1 MHVLSLGT
9 WIIHISSVIEWVF
22 AIFVIQKIS
31 NFKEY
36 SSLYWLSLAMV
47 PNLISAM
54 CAITWHIY
62 DNQTELYGL
71 VTLQGIFTVIG
82 NTTLALSTYFIFKK
96 TKYI

>member
-1 MHVLSLGT
+1 MHELSLGT
-9 WIIHISSVIEWVF
+9 WIIHISSVIEWVV

-31 NFKEY
+31 NLKEY

-54 CAITWHIY
+54 CAITWHIF
-62 DNQTELYGL
+62 DNQTQLYGL

-96 TKYI
+96 TRYI

>member
-1 MHVLSLGT
+1 MHELSLGT
-9 WIIHISSVIEWVF
+9 WIIHISSVIEWVV

-31 NFKEY
+31 YFKEY

-54 CAITWHIY
+54 CAITWHIF
-62 DNQTELYGL
+62 DNQTQLYGL

-96 TKYI
+96 TRYI

>member
-1 MHVLSLGT
+1 MHELSLGT
-9 WIIHISSVIEWVF
+9 WIIHISSVIEWVV

-31 NFKEY
+31 NFNEY
-36 SSLYWLSLAMV
+36 SSLFWLSLAMV

-54 CAITWHIY
+54 CAITWHIF

-96 TKYI
+96 TKYL